1 MQVWA
6 EVLKRQSASQVMAD
20 QDHISQEFYQDHISK
35 GQFQSKNRGNV
46 NAYVMDTYDF
56 HGLQFGWEP
65 RGEALDISKLEQEHS
80 GNLGMSEW
88 SNLLSRP

>member
-1 MQVWA
+1 
-6 EVLKRQSASQVMAD
+6 MA
-20 QDHISQEFYQDHISK
+20 HMMEEFFNYYYAKGKPKGNSK